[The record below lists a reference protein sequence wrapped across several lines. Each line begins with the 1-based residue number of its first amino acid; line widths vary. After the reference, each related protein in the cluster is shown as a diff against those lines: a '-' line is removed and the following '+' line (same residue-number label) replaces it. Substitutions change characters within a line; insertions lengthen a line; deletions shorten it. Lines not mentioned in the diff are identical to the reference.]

1 MGRIFLELNLPLKPN
16 LTNYRVDI
24 MNEKQRIAEHA
35 AKLIHVG
42 DLVGLGTGST
52 ANLFIEALAKRVLEE
67 GLPIQAVA
75 SSVASGIKAKQCGL
89 PLLAIEQ
96 VTRLDW
102 YVDGADEVAP
112 DLTLLKGRGADL
124 VREKL
129 LAKAS
134 QQFLVLADP
143 SKFVKR
149 IGERYPIPVE
159 VMPFAWQLVKASL
172 EALGGTCELRK
183 NPATDGIAVTAHGS
197 LVLDTAFDTGID
209 GKTLNRLLDSTPGV
223 VEHGIFYGLTSGV
236 VTVENEQVKTIPG

>member
-1 MGRIFLELNLPLKPN
+1 
-16 LTNYRVDI
+16 
-24 MNEKQRIAEHA
+24 MNEKQLIAEHA
-35 AKLIHVG
+35 ASLIQVG

-52 ANLFIEALAKRVLEE
+52 ANLFIEALARRVHEE

-75 SSVASGIKAKQCGL
+75 SSVVSGIKAKQCGL

-134 QQFLVLADP
+134 RQFLVLADP
-143 SKFVKR
+143 SKFVGR
-149 IGERYPIPVE
+149 IGERHPIPVE
-159 VMPFAWQLVKASL
+159 VMPFAWQLVKTGL
-172 EALGGTCELRK
+172 TERGGQGDLRT
-183 NPATDGIAVTAHGS
+183 NPATGGTAVTSHGS
-197 LVLDTAFDTGID
+197 LVLDMAFPAEMDS
-209 GKTLNRLLDSTPGV
+209 KTLNQLLDGTPGV
-223 VEHGIFYGLTSGV
+223 VEHGIFYGLTSEV
-236 VTVENEQVKTIPG
+236 VTVADGRIKTVTG